1 MQKFEKTEI
10 EMLKCIFFL
19 NIRNKN
25 IEYHINMKNTSFF
38 IILNF
43 IKKIKIDTT
52 ICVSLKKKIK
62 K

>member
-10 EMLKCIFFL
+10 ETLKCIFFK

-38 IILNF
+38 YN
-43 IKKIKIDTT
+43 IKFY
-52 ICVSLKKKIK
+52 
-62 K
+62 